1 MKSGYT
7 TIILS
12 VENRGHEKCSESW
25 CEWKKAQATG
35 SLDSFHHKPALSN
48 KVFEAIR
55 PIYEDLSRDK
65 LLNRCLGGYTQ
76 NSNESFNSTVW
87 HLAPK
92 NYSSGKKILQIASD
106 IAVCNFNDGL
116 INVLRI
122 MKVMDINIGPQS
134 YNFCLETYAAR
145 IQCAER
151 SLTDAA
157 KEARSSIK
165 ASRKENEEE
174 FSNLKGQLYGAGIA
188 D

>member
-1 MKSGYT
+1 MSEKKVYASHKGSKISYQT
-7 TIILS
+7 RRRSNVTKRRPSNRYEAEEDSAS
-12 VENRGHEKCSESW
+12 VSASA
-25 CEWKKAQATG
+25 KKLKVDTDDI
-35 SLDSFHHKPALSN
+35 DS
-48 KVFEAIR
+48 
-55 PIYEDLSRDK
+55 
-65 LLNRCLGGYTQ
+65 LGGYTQ

-87 HLAPK
+87 HLSPK

-122 MKVMDINIGPQS
+122 MKVMDMNIGPQS
-134 YNFCLETYAAR
+134 YNFCLEADAAR
-145 IQCAER
+145 IQRAEH
-151 SLTDAA
+151 SLTDTA

-174 FSNLKGQLYGAGIA
+174 FSNLEGQLYGAGIA

>member
-1 MKSGYT
+1 
-7 TIILS
+7 
-12 VENRGHEKCSESW
+12 
-25 CEWKKAQATG
+25 
-35 SLDSFHHKPALSN
+35 
-48 KVFEAIR
+48 
-55 PIYEDLSRDK
+55 LSRDE

-122 MKVMDINIGPQS
+122 MKVMDMNIGPQS
-134 YNFCLETYAAR
+134 YNFCLEADAAR
-145 IQCAER
+145 IQRAER

-165 ASRKENEEE
+165 VSRKENEEE
-174 FSNLKGQLYGAGIA
+174 FSNLEGQLYGAGIA